1 MIRIS
6 DIQGNKVLWD
16 SVPYCD
22 IDENC
27 IENYILK
34 PNDILFART
43 GGTVGKSYLVK
54 DVPEES
60 IYAGYLIRT
69 RYSNS
74 LCPEY
79 LKFFMESELYWIQ
92 IRNNTIATAQP
103 NCNGKTLSNMLLPI
117 PPLAEQK
124 RIVAKIEDLLPYIEK
139 YEQAETKLTALN
151 KSFPEMLK
159 KSILQEAVQGK
170 LVPQNPDDEPAS
182 VLLERIRTEKQELIK
197 QGKIKKSKHES
208 IIVTRDKIPYEI
220 INGKERCIADEVPF
234 EIPESWEWCRWGNLS
249 ESIQYGFNAPA
260 KESGRIKM
268 VRISDIQD
276 NKVLW
281 ESVPYC
287 DIDDKNI
294 ETYLL
299 EPNDILFARTGG
311 TVGKSY
317 LVKDVPEESIYAGYL
332 IRTRYSNSL
341 CPEYLKFFM
350 ESELYWIQIRN
361 NTIATAQP
369 NCNGKTLSN
378 MLLPIPPLAEQKR
391 IVAKI
396 EDLLPYIEKYEQA
409 ETKLT
414 ALNKSFPE
422 MLKKSILQEAVQGK
436 LVPQNPDDE
445 PASVLLERIRTE
457 KQELIKQGKIK
468 KSKHES
474 IIVTRDKIPYEII
487 NGKERC
493 IADEVPFEIPESWEW
508 CRVGSIFTL
517 QAGKN
522 ISANQI
528 VEDLVEG
535 LYPCFGGNGIRGYVP
550 SFNREGNYPII
561 GRQGALCGNI
571 NLANGQFYATEHAVC
586 VKTFANTDVL
596 WCCYFLTALN
606 LNQYATAT
614 AQPGLAV
621 ANINEVFIPLPP
633 LAEQK
638 RIVEKIN
645 ELMLI
650 INSISK

>member
-1 MIRIS
+1 MDVLDTSKMNYIDEETHNGFLKRSILYENDLLITIAGTLGRTAIVRKHNLPLNANQAVSIIRLVDSNEFDLMYLICALNSPLIQKMLTKQKKITAIPNLTLEIIS
-6 DIQGNKVLWD
+6 DCFI
-16 SVPYCD
+16 
-22 IDENC
+22 
-27 IENYILK
+27 
-34 PNDILFART
+34 
-43 GGTVGKSYLVK
+43 
-54 DVPEES
+54 
-60 IYAGYLIRT
+60 
-69 RYSNS
+69 
-74 LCPEY
+74 
-79 LKFFMESELYWIQ
+79 
-92 IRNNTIATAQP
+92 
-103 NCNGKTLSNMLLPI
+103 PI

-124 RIVAKIEDLLPYIEK
+124 RIVAKIEELLPFIEK

-182 VLLERIRTEKQELIK
+182 VLLERIRAEKQELIR

-208 IIVTRDKIPYEI
+208 IIVTRDKIPYESI
-220 INGKERCIADEVPF
+220 DGKERCIADEVPF

-369 NCNGKTLSN
+369 NCNGKTLAN

-391 IVAKI
+391 IVKKI
-396 EDLLPYIEKYEQA
+396 E
-409 ETKLT
+409 
-414 ALNKSFPE
+414 
-422 MLKKSILQEAVQGK
+422 
-436 LVPQNPDDE
+436 
-445 PASVLLERIRTE
+445 
-457 KQELIKQGKIK
+457 
-468 KSKHES
+468 
-474 IIVTRDKIPYEII
+474 
-487 NGKERC
+487 
-493 IADEVPFEIPESWEW
+493 
-508 CRVGSIFTL
+508 
-517 QAGKN
+517 
-522 ISANQI
+522 
-528 VEDLVEG
+528 
-535 LYPCFGGNGIRGYVP
+535 
-550 SFNREGNYPII
+550 
-561 GRQGALCGNI
+561 
-571 NLANGQFYATEHAVC
+571 
-586 VKTFANTDVL
+586 
-596 WCCYFLTALN
+596 
-606 LNQYATAT
+606 
-614 AQPGLAV
+614 
-621 ANINEVFIPLPP
+621 
-633 LAEQK
+633 
-638 RIVEKIN
+638 
-645 ELMLI
+645 ELMPM

>member
-1 MIRIS
+1 MRSINLFQFTSDTLPYAFCEQIGKEIRDIS
-6 DIQGNKVLWD
+6 DEIPFEIPESWEWVRLGSIVYSRGQMKPTSDFCYVDIGSIDNKNQKLGNTENIITPDKAPSRARKTIDIGDIIYSTVR
-16 SVPYCD
+16 PYLHNMCI
-22 IDENC
+22 IDKQFSLQPIASTGFATMTCYSGIFNKYLFYYLLAPDFDNYANDTENSKGVAYPA
-27 IENYILK
+27 I
-34 PNDILFART
+34 NDDRLYKA
-43 GGTVGKSYLVK
+43 
-54 DVPEES
+54 
-60 IYAGYLIRT
+60 LI
-69 RYSNS
+69 
-74 LCPEY
+74 PV
-79 LKFFMESELYWIQ
+79 
-92 IRNNTIATAQP
+92 A
-103 NCNGKTLSNMLLPI
+103 
-117 PPLAEQK
+117 PLAEQK
-124 RIVAKIEDLLPYIEK
+124 RIVAKIEELLPFIEK

-182 VLLERIRTEKQELIK
+182 ILLERIRAEKQELIK

-220 INGKERCIADEVPF
+220 IDGKE
-234 EIPESWEWCRWGNLS
+234 
-249 ESIQYGFNAPA
+249 
-260 KESGRIKM
+260 
-268 VRISDIQD
+268 
-276 NKVLW
+276 
-281 ESVPYC
+281 
-287 DIDDKNI
+287 
-294 ETYLL
+294 
-299 EPNDILFARTGG
+299 
-311 TVGKSY
+311 
-317 LVKDVPEESIYAGYL
+317 
-332 IRTRYSNSL
+332 
-341 CPEYLKFFM
+341 
-350 ESELYWIQIRN
+350 
-361 NTIATAQP
+361 
-369 NCNGKTLSN
+369 
-378 MLLPIPPLAEQKR
+378 
-391 IVAKI
+391 
-396 EDLLPYIEKYEQA
+396 
-409 ETKLT
+409 
-414 ALNKSFPE
+414 
-422 MLKKSILQEAVQGK
+422 
-436 LVPQNPDDE
+436 
-445 PASVLLERIRTE
+445 
-457 KQELIKQGKIK
+457 
-468 KSKHES
+468 H
-474 IIVTRDKIPYEII
+474 
-487 NGKERC
+487 C

-638 RIVEKIN
+638 RIVKKIE
-645 ELMLI
+645 ELMPM